1 MRLAASLAPRSARS
15 ALVSPARDAEHI
27 EAGMHRMMVGSR
39 DESPETSFGLR
50 RKFRVAETWYAWR
63 SIVWRGITSD
73 VSSWGRRSVMEE
85 TDLGGLTELRR
96 YAMRNEMGITGDEG

>member
-1 MRLAASLAPRSARS
+1 MRRGVDMRLAASLACSCVAR

-73 VSSWGRRSVMEE
+73 VSSSGRKSVM
-85 TDLGGLTELRR
+85 R
-96 YAMRNEMGITGDEG
+96 

>member
-27 EAGMHRMMVGSR
+27 EAGMHKDGGKAT

-50 RKFRVAETWYAWR
+50 RKFRVTETWCA
-63 SIVWRGITSD
+63 
-73 VSSWGRRSVMEE
+73 
-85 TDLGGLTELRR
+85 
-96 YAMRNEMGITGDEG
+96 